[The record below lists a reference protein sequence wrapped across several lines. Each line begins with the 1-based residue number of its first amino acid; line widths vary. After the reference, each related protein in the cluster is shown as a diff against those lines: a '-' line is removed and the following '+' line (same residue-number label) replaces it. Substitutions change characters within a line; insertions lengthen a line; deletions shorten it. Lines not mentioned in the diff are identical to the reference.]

1 MLTFLEVN
9 GAATEASAIES
20 EMPEKMKFSENIH
33 IMEIVAILTTIDV
46 GCCANLPGKSYLV
59 QHPYCAF
66 LVEEDLPAWAVF
78 NAPQSLQPSP
88 HMMTCRLHFK
98 SKFMSK
104 HKILI
109 LIHIKI

>member
-20 EMPEKMKFSENIH
+20 EMPETIKFPTTKNI
-33 IMEIVAILTTIDV
+33 
-46 GCCANLPGKSYLV
+46 GRKYPGK
-59 QHPYCAF
+59 AN
-66 LVEEDLPAWAVF
+66 LPAWAVF